1 MTDQSFNRKE
11 HLKNVS
17 IIESIFSD
25 GKSFAVYPIRLIW
38 VKSLLYKTTPTF
50 QVAFTVPKRKFPKAV
65 DRNRIKRQITE
76 AYRLNKNILFSK
88 IPPDNIHQWAMIFI
102 YTGKKNPNYSQIEKG
117 MVTILDRLK
126 LGDRPGK

>member
-1 MTDQSFNRKE
+1 MTNQRFNKNE

-25 GKSFAVYPIRLIW
+25 GKSFVIFPIRLIW
-38 VKSLLYKTTPTF
+38 VKTPKYKSNPPF
-50 QVAFTVPKRKFPKAV
+50 QVAFTVPKRRFPKAV

-76 AYRLNKNILFSK
+76 AYRLNKNILYTK
-88 IPPDNIHQWAMIFI
+88 LPQDNLNQWSMVFI

-117 MVTILDRLK
+117 MITILDRLK
-126 LGDRPGK
+126 LGARPE